1 VSFPLVPRGR
11 LIGLSF
17 GTMRSL
23 RRGSGS
29 DIAGSR
35 PYQAGDDVHAIDWAA
50 SARLSSARGTDEFIV
65 REHYADEAPRV
76 VIVCDRRPPMS
87 FYAPPLPFVDKA
99 KAMREAARLIM
110 ESAAL
115 VGGFVGYLDH
125 ADGAPYWVPPRGVR
139 RLWEQAEERL
149 PSEEFA
155 APPETL
161 ERSFDHLAE
170 HRRSVAAGSFVFC
183 LSDFIPA
190 VPEAVWVE
198 AKENRWDIV
207 PVVIQDPTWEQS
219 FPDVSGIEI
228 PLRNPSTG
236 RGAPVRMT
244 GREATAQREAN
255 EERFRQLLHGFTEL
269 DIDLVLVSSDDRDQI
284 LGSFLEWAEARA
296 ARRAA

>member
-23 RRGSGS
+23 RRGTGS

-35 PYQAGDDVHAIDWAA
+35 PYRAGDDVHAIDWAA

-76 VIVCDRRPPMS
+76 VIVCDRRPGMS
-87 FYAPPLPFVDKA
+87 FHAPPLPWVDKA
-99 KAMREAARLIM
+99 EAMRQAARLIM
-110 ESAAL
+110 ESAAF

-125 ADGAPYWVPPRGVR
+125 ADGDPYWVPPRGVR
-139 RLWEQAEERL
+139 RLWEQLEERL
-149 PSEEFA
+149 PLEEFS

-161 ERSFDHLAE
+161 HHSFAHLAE

-190 VPEAVWVE
+190 VSEPIWVE
-198 AKENRWDIV
+198 AKENRWDVV

-219 FPDVSGIEI
+219 FPDVAGIEM
-228 PLRNPSTG
+228 PLRSPETG
-236 RGAPVRMT
+236 RGAPVRLT
-244 GREATAQREAN
+244 PGEVESLRQAN
-255 EERFRQLLHGFTEL
+255 EERFRSLLRSFTEL
-269 DIDLVLVSSDDRDQI
+269 DLDPVLVSSDNREQI

-296 ARRAA
+296 TRRAA

>member
-23 RRGSGS
+23 RRGTGS

-35 PYQAGDDVHAIDWAA
+35 PYRAGDDVHAIDWAA

-76 VIVCDRRPPMS
+76 VIVCDRRPGMS
-87 FYAPPLPFVDKA
+87 FHAPPLPWVDKA
-99 KAMREAARLIM
+99 EAMRQAARLIM
-110 ESAAL
+110 ESAAF
-115 VGGFVGYLDH
+115 VGGFVGYLDY
-125 ADGAPYWVPPRGVR
+125 ADGDPYWVPPRGVR
-139 RLWEQAEERL
+139 RLWEQLEERL
-149 PSEEFA
+149 PLEEFS
-155 APPETL
+155 APAETL
-161 ERSFDHLAE
+161 HDSFAHLAE

-190 VPEAVWVE
+190 VSEPVWVE
-198 AKENRWDIV
+198 AKENRWDVV

-219 FPDVSGIEI
+219 FPDVAGIEV
-228 PLRNPSTG
+228 PLRNPGTG
-236 RGAPVRMT
+236 RGAPVRLT
-244 GREATAQREAN
+244 PREVESLREAN
-255 EERFRQLLHGFTEL
+255 EERFRSLLQSFTEL
-269 DIDLVLVSSDDRDQI
+269 DLDPVLVSSDNREQI

-296 ARRAA
+296 TRRAA

>member
-23 RRGSGS
+23 RRGRGS

-76 VIVCDRRPPMS
+76 VIVCDRRPGMS
-87 FYAPPLPFVDKA
+87 FFAPPLPWVDKA
-99 KAMREAARLIM
+99 EAMRQAARLIM
-110 ESAAL
+110 ESASL

-125 ADGAPYWVPPRGVR
+125 GDGDPYWVPPRGVR
-139 RLWEQAEERL
+139 RLWEQMEERL
-149 PSEEFA
+149 PSETFS
-155 APPETL
+155 APPDTL

-183 LSDFIPA
+183 LSDFIPSPA
-190 VPEAVWVE
+190 EPVWMAARE
-198 AKENRWDIV
+198 SRWDVV

-219 FPDVSGIEI
+219 FPDVSGIEV
-228 PLRNPSTG
+228 PLRHATTG
-236 RGAPVRMT
+236 RSVPVRLT
-244 GREATAQREAN
+244 RREAVAQRDAN
-255 EERFRQLLHGFTEL
+255 EERFRGLLQSFTEL
-269 DIDLVLVSSDDRDQI
+269 DLDSVLVSSDNRDQI
-284 LGSFLEWAEARA
+284 LGSFLEWAEARTT
-296 ARRAA
+296 RRAA